1 MRATELTP
9 RRSNRPSRSDRRDV
23 PARREGGG
31 DPLGALQSE
40 INRVFDS
47 FWRGF
52 DLPMLG
58 GGGAADLGNEN
69 LPRVDVRDT
78 GQAIEVVAELPGM
91 EPGDIEVSFS
101 DGALTIRG
109 EKRSEREDQD
119 RDYVIRE
126 CSYGAIERTVP
137 LPDGIDFDAAQ
148 ASFRNGVLTITIPK
162 TADAQAAVR
171 RIQVQRG

>member
-1 MRATELTP
+1 MP
-9 RRSNRPSRSDRRDV
+9 RRSSRSERRDV

-40 INRVFDS
+40 INRVFES
-47 FWRGF
+47 LWRGF
-52 DLPMLG
+52 DLTAP
-58 GGGAADLGNEN
+58 GGAGDLGSET

-91 EPGDIEVSFS
+91 EPGDIDISLS
-101 DGALTIRG
+101 DGGLTIRG

-119 RDYVIRE
+119 GDYVIRE
-126 CSYGAIERTVP
+126 CSFGAIERTVP
-137 LPDGIDFDAAQ
+137 LPDGVDVDAAQ

-171 RIQVQRG
+171 RIPVQRG

>member
-1 MRATELTP
+1 MRVSELIP
-9 RRSNRPSRSDRRDV
+9 WRSSRSSGSDRRDV
-23 PARREGGG
+23 PARRDGG

-52 DLPMLG
+52 DLPTLG
-58 GGGAADLGNEN
+58 GGASDLGNEN

-78 GQAIEVVAELPGM
+78 GPAIEVVAELPGT

-109 EKRSEREDQD
+109 EKTSEREDQD
-119 RDYVIRE
+119 SGYVLRE
-126 CSYGAIERTVP
+126 RSFGVIERTVP
-137 LPDGIDFDAAQ
+137 LPDGIDFDSAQ

-162 TADAQAAVR
+162 TAEAQSAVR
-171 RIQVQRG
+171 RIPVQRG